1 MKFDR
6 TKPCESC
13 PYRKGAPRKLW
24 AREEF
29 VKLLVMDASSKG
41 CIYQCHQERKLPES
55 EHRPCVGWAID
66 QKRRNTPSIMLR
78 MGLMLKEG
86 MGEWF
91 ANLDVRQPGLFRSLA
106 AMCRANGVDPKKSGI
121 GGE

>member
-13 PYRKGAPRKLW
+13 PYRLDAPRKLW
-24 AREEF
+24 SREEF
-29 VKLLVMDASSKG
+29 EKLLVMDASERG

-55 EHRPCVGWAID
+55 EHRPCIGWAID
-66 QKRRNTPSIMLR
+66 QKKRNTPSIMLR
-78 MGLMLKEG
+78 MGLMMKEG

-91 ANLDVRQPGLFRSLA
+91 AKLDVGEPGLFRSLA
-106 AMCRANGVDPKKSGI
+106 AMCRANGVSSKKRLL
-121 GGE
+121 